1 MWLRSWVGSSDR
13 RLCCSLGQQNGPLT
27 HDATSC
33 VLVVHSYDD
42 YCYCS
47 DYIYLNIT
55 TTGMVWA
62 RRACEGRTELAF
74 AMTLRLR
81 FGFRGITTRA
91 PFRCVDGTEF
101 RKIRVC
107 CAVTDY
113 ANALRAA
120 TTSTSPQP
128 SCNTRALL
136 RAGSRHNQCIVN
148 PHAAEDSTRSLTM
161 QQAVL
166 ARPATSKGPYPHL
179 IEWWHALQP

>member
-1 MWLRSWVGSSDR
+1 MVVGPALVQHTAAGSPQQPIICSMSDFPGTIPQFAR
-13 RLCCSLGQQNGPLT
+13 W
-27 HDATSC
+27 C
-33 VLVVHSYDD
+33 VPARCTACIVQTRW
-42 YCYCS
+42 
-47 DYIYLNIT
+47 N
-55 TTGMVWA
+55 TGMVWT

-161 QQAVL
+161 QQTVL

>member
-1 MWLRSWVGSSDR
+1 MLDGAS
-13 RLCCSLGQQNGPLT
+13 RLAAR
-27 HDATSC
+27 H
-33 VLVVHSYDD
+33 VL
-42 YCYCS
+42 CK
-47 DYIYLNIT
+47 
-55 TTGMVWA
+55 
-62 RRACEGRTELAF
+62 RAGIREWYGLVEPVRAGRN
-74 AMTLRLR
+74 LRLPR
-81 FGFRGITTRA
+81 HSVCVWGFRGITTRA

-161 QQAVL
+161 QQTVL